1 MSEELDR
8 LVGFGRFLR
17 ARGLPVGTGRIL
29 TFSQAVSSLAL
40 GPEDLYWAARSSL
53 VSNKDHFEAFDT
65 AFADYFGAE
74 RLPEEIATEVDGP
87 GSDRSEIGTIEVEGV
102 STGAWELPDDETEE
116 SDEEV
121 AVRITASST
130 EVLRTKS
137 FEDLT
142 DEERERVALLIR
154 RIAPIIARHEVR
166 RLRPDVH
173 GDRFDLRRTLRG
185 SLRTGGEPF
194 RRARKGRRTKLRPLV
209 LILDVSGSM
218 SPYARAFLQFG
229 LAAMEASR
237 DVEVFCFGTRLTRV
251 TRSLKTGDAEGA
263 LTRVAA
269 EVSDWDGG
277 TRIGGSLYELVR
289 LFGQHGFL
297 RGSVVVLCSDGLERG
312 DPEQLEAAMG
322 RLGRLAHRIVWVNPL
337 KGSPQYEPLARG
349 MAAALPHVDTF
360 LSGHNVESLEEL
372 AESLGG

>member
-1 MSEELDR
+1 MTQELDR

-17 ARGLPVGTGRIL
+17 ARCLPVGTGRIL

-40 GPEDLYWAARSSL
+40 GPEDLYWAARTSL
-53 VSNKDHFEAFDT
+53 VSNKDHFEAFDQ

-74 RLPEEIATEVDGP
+74 KLPEEIAAQPERP
-87 GSDRSEIGTIEVEGV
+87 GSEPTEMGTIEVEGV
-102 STGAWELPDDETEE
+102 SSGAWELPDDKTEE

-121 AVRITASST
+121 AIRITASST

-142 DEERERVALLIR
+142 DEERARVALLIR
-154 RIAPIIARHEVR
+154 RIAPIIARREVR

-229 LAAMEASR
+229 LAAMEAGR
-237 DVEVFCFGTRLTRV
+237 VVEVFCFGTRLTRV
-251 TRSLKTGDAEGA
+251 TRSLKTGDTEGA

-312 DPEQLEAAMG
+312 DPAQLEAAMG
-322 RLGRLAHRIVWVNPL
+322 RLARLAHRIVWVNPL

-360 LSGHNVESLEEL
+360 LSGHNVASLEEL
-372 AESLGG
+372 AESLG

>member
-1 MSEELDR
+1 MTQELGR

-53 VSNKDHFEAFDT
+53 VSNKDHFEAFDQ

-74 RLPEEIATEVDGP
+74 KLPEEIAAQPERP
-87 GSDRSEIGTIEVEGV
+87 GSDPSEFGMIEVEGV

-116 SDEEV
+116 PDEAV
-121 AVRITASST
+121 AIRITASSA

-142 DEERERVALLIR
+142 DEERARVALLIR
-154 RIAPIIARHEVR
+154 RIAPIIARRKVR

-229 LAAMEASR
+229 LAAMEAGR
-237 DVEVFCFGTRLTRV
+237 VVEVFCFGTRLTRV
-251 TRSLKTGDAEGA
+251 TRSLKTGDTEGA

-312 DPEQLEAAMG
+312 DPAQLEAAMG
-322 RLGRLAHRIVWVNPL
+322 RLARLAHRIVWVNPL

-360 LSGHNVESLEEL
+360 LSGHNVASLEEL
-372 AESLGG
+372 AESLGA

>member
-1 MSEELDR
+1 MNSELDR
-8 LVGFGRFLR
+8 MVGFGRYLR
-17 ARGLPVGTGRIL
+17 ASGLPVGTGRIV
-29 TFSQAVSSLAL
+29 TFTHAIAMLELA
-40 GPEDLYWAARSSL
+40 PKDLYWAARASL
-53 VSNKDHFEAFDT
+53 ISHPDHFEAFDR
-65 AFADYFGAE
+65 AFADYFGAGQ
-74 RLPEEIATEVDGP
+74 LPEEIAAAHGDA
-87 GSDRSEIGTIEVEGV
+87 GSEPADSEMFEIEVSG
-102 STGAWELPDDETEE
+102 TGGWELPEDDTEE
-116 SDEEV
+116 SDEET
-121 AVRITASST
+121 AIQITASSA

-142 DEERERVALLIR
+142 EEERASVALLIR
-154 RIAPIIARHEVR
+154 RIAPIIARRKVR
-166 RLRPDVH
+166 RLRAEVH

-194 RRARKGRRTKLRPLV
+194 LRAKKGRRTKLRPLV

-237 DVEVFCFGTRLTRV
+237 VVEVFCFGTRLTRV
-251 TRSLKTGDAEGA
+251 TRSLKSGDTDEA

-277 TRIGGSLYELVR
+277 TRIGESLGDLVKVY
-289 LFGQHGFL
+289 GQHGFL

-312 DPEQLEAAMG
+312 DPAQLETAMA
-322 RLGRLAHRIVWVNPL
+322 RLGRLAHKVVWVNPL
-337 KGSPQYEPLARG
+337 KGSPEYEPLARG

-360 LSGHNVESLEEL
+360 LSGHNVTSLEEL
-372 AESLGG
+372 AEALT

>member
-1 MSEELDR
+1 MTGELDR

-53 VSNKDHFEAFDT
+53 VSNKDHFEAFDQ

-74 RLPEEIATEVDGP
+74 RLPEEIATEPDGSD
-87 GSDRSEIGTIEVEGV
+87 SDRSEIGTIEVEGV

-121 AVRITASST
+121 AIRITASST

-142 DEERERVALLIR
+142 DEERARVALLIR
-154 RIAPIIARHEVR
+154 RIAPIIARREVR
-166 RLRPDVH
+166 RLRPDAH

-237 DVEVFCFGTRLTRV
+237 VVEVFCFGTRLTRV
-251 TRSLKTGDAEGA
+251 TRSLKTGDTEGA

-312 DPEQLEAAMG
+312 DPAQLEAAMA